1 MLIAP
6 SGPVLAGLRGWMLRA
21 HLLVGSLIV
30 AKQRALASSSSG
42 NAKFSLKKNETT
54 EAALACKECFCLPTR
69 GARSRVGDLEVG
81 DGGN

>member
-30 AKQRALASSSSG
+30 AKQRAPASSSSG
-42 NAKFSLKKNETT
+42 NAVFLKKNETT

>member
-42 NAKFSLKKNETT
+42 NAKFSLKKMKQLRLLW
-54 EAALACKECFCLPTR
+54 LARNVFV
-69 GARSRVGDLEVG
+69 SRLEEQDQDLEI
-81 DGGN
+81 